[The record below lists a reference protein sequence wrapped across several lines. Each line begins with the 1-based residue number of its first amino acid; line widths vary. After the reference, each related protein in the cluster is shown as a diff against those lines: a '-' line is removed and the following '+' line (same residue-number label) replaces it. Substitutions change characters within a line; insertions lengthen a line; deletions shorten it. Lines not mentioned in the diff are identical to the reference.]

1 MVRSRVFRGCAVF
14 ALLATG
20 ACSQVAQSPVS
31 PSAVAGS
38 ASANPDGS
46 TLKVTAPVIVSPKG
60 GEQVANRRPEL
71 VFGNSTGRFTA
82 VALQYRIETFDAAGA
97 FLGARLVSQGAGN
110 QTTFPTETD
119 LAFAVVYSWRVRA
132 EFDGQAGP
140 WSATET
146 FRGPVQPSAGGPA
159 TGGNVGPARSIAY
172 PEAAGIIINIH
183 NTLRI
188 DLGSSS
194 SRQFRVDFLNA
205 AVAAIHFG
213 HPRFNAAG
221 PDSSWCVK
229 DAGGGRPQSDDVLVL
244 CRSRDAWDLIA
255 GAGGNGYSFHNDYL
269 GILPS
274 NQNVYPPPQSALS
287 FLNR

>member
-1 MVRSRVFRGCAVF
+1 MLRRMRLLGSAISSVV
-14 ALLATG
+14 LLA
-20 ACSQVAQSPVS
+20 ACSQSPETLVS
-31 PSAVAGS
+31 PSAASGS
-38 ASANPDGS
+38 ATANADGS
-46 TLKVTAPVIVSPKG
+46 TLKVTAPVIVSPRG
-60 GEQVANRRPEL
+60 GDQVDTRRPEL
-71 VFGNSTGRFTA
+71 VFTNSTAKFTSA
-82 VALQYRIETFDAAGA
+82 ALQYRLETFDAAGT

-110 QTTFPTETD
+110 QTTFPSETD

-146 FRGPVQPSAGGPA
+146 FRGPVQPAAGGPV
-159 TGGNVGPARSIAY
+159 TGNVGPQRSIPY

-183 NTLRI
+183 NTLRL

-221 PDSSWCVK
+221 PDPSWCVK

-255 GAGGNGYSFHNDYL
+255 GAGGNGYFFHNDYL